1 MPKLSESAHELVDEA
16 GPGPASKLTCA
27 CVHAIDILLIYSIYH
42 IMLHS
47 LTGYTSIGSS
57 SGVSASASE
66 DLRGPVRPP
75 PDELVPDV
83 PVPARERGGV

>member
-1 MPKLSESAHELVDEA
+1 
-16 GPGPASKLTCA
+16 
-27 CVHAIDILLIYSIYH
+27 
-42 IMLHS
+42 MLHS

-83 PVPARERGGV
+83 PVPAREREVECERVRVRERGERDFAWSVQFA

>member
-1 MPKLSESAHELVDEA
+1 
-16 GPGPASKLTCA
+16 
-27 CVHAIDILLIYSIYH
+27 
-42 IMLHS
+42 MLHS

-83 PVPARERGGV
+83 PVPAREREVECEREVVRNRAREGEGKRDFIHLVSSVCLRNLCSGKWR